1 MSRSDRGREARAGWL
16 LATPAVALIAVFFV
30 VPVLVGFW
38 LSFTDFD
45 VYAIGD
51 PSVIRWVGVHQYA
64 DALHDAEFWNALRN
78 TLVFVFV
85 GGPLTV
91 LASLGAALL
100 VNAKR
105 AKARGLFR
113 VIFFTPVVTT
123 LVAVAIVWRYLYHP
137 RYGLIDWAL
146 TSLHLPAVDW
156 LGDPHWALF
165 GIIVLTVWKNFGYN
179 MLIFVAGLQSIPEE
193 YYEAA
198 ALDGASGWER
208 FRHITLPSLG
218 PTFLFVGVITMTS
231 QFQIFAEP
239 YVMTQ
244 GGPLRATVTM
254 VLLMYEQG
262 FRWWRM
268 GVASAISF
276 LLFGLMLIGTLVQ
289 MRLQRERKAGA

>member
-16 LATPAVALIAVFFV
+16 LVAPAVALIFVFFV
-30 VPVLVGFW
+30 VPVLIGFW

-51 PSVIRWVGVHQYA
+51 PSVLRVVGASNYA
-64 DALHDAEFWNALRN
+64 HVLSDAEFWNALRN
-78 TLVFVFV
+78 TLVFVFI

-91 LASLGAALL
+91 LVSLGAALL
-100 VNAKR
+100 VNSKR
-105 AKARGLFR
+105 ARARGLFR
-113 VIFFTPVVTT
+113 VVFFTPVVTT

-137 RYGLIDWAL
+137 KYGLIDWGL
-146 TSLHLPAVDW
+146 SHLGLPVVDW

-165 GIIVLTVWKNFGYN
+165 GIILLTVWKNFGYN

-198 ALDGASGWER
+198 ALDGASSWQR
-208 FRHITLPSLG
+208 FAHITLPSLG
-218 PTFLFVGVITMTS
+218 PTFLLIGVITMTA
-231 QFQIFAEP
+231 QFQVFAEP

-268 GVASAISF
+268 GLASAISF
-276 LLFGLMLIGTLVQ
+276 LLFGVMLIGTFVQ
-289 MRLQRERKAGA
+289 MRLQRRAGA

>member
-1 MSRSDRGREARAGWL
+1 MRSDRGREARAGWL
-16 LATPAVALIAVFFV
+16 LAGPAVALIVVFFV

-45 VYAIGD
+45 IYAIGD
-51 PSVIRWVGVHQYA
+51 PSVLRVAGAGNYA
-64 DALHDAEFWNALRN
+64 QVLRDHEFWNALRN

-85 GGPLTV
+85 GGPLSV
-91 LASLGAALL
+91 LVSLGAAVL

-105 AKARGLFR
+105 AKARGFFR
-113 VIFFTPVVTT
+113 VVFFTPVVTT

-137 RYGLIDWAL
+137 HYGLIDWGL
-146 TSLHLPAVDW
+146 SKIGLPVVDW
-156 LGDPHWALF
+156 LGDPRFALL
-165 GIIVLTVWKNFGYN
+165 GIILLTVWKNFGYN

-198 ALDGASGWER
+198 ALDGAGGWQR
-208 FRHITLPSLG
+208 FVHVTLPSLG

-244 GGPLRATVTM
+244 GGPLRATVTV

-268 GVASAISF
+268 GLASAISF
-276 LLFGLMLIGTLVQ
+276 LLFGIMLIGTALQ
-289 MRLQRERKAGA
+289 MWLQRERRAGA

>member
-16 LATPAVALIAVFFV
+16 LAGPAVALILVFFV

-51 PSVIRWVGVHQYA
+51 PSVLRVVGAGNYA
-64 DALHDAEFWNALRN
+64 QVLRDPEFWNALRN

-85 GGPLTV
+85 GGPLSV
-91 LASLGAALL
+91 LASLGAAVL

-105 AKARGLFR
+105 ARARGLFR

-137 RYGLIDWAL
+137 HYGLIDWGLAKL
-146 TSLHLPAVDW
+146 GLPVVDW
-156 LGDPHWALF
+156 LGDPHFALL
-165 GIIVLTVWKNFGYN
+165 GIILLTVWKNFGYN

-198 ALDGASGWER
+198 ALDGASGWQR
-208 FRHITLPSLG
+208 FLHVTLPSLG
-218 PTFLFVGVITMTS
+218 PTFLFVGIVTMTQ

-239 YVMTQ
+239 YVMTA
-244 GGPLRATVTM
+244 GGPLRATVTI

-268 GVASAISF
+268 GLASAISF
-276 LLFGLMLIGTLVQ
+276 VLFALMLVWTAVQ
-289 MRLQRERKAGA
+289 IWLQRERRAGA

>member
-16 LATPAVALIAVFFV
+16 LAGPAVTLILVFFV

-51 PSVIRWVGVHQYA
+51 PSVLRVIGAGNYSRV
-64 DALHDAEFWNALRN
+64 LHDSEFWNALRN

-85 GGPLTV
+85 GGPLSV
-91 LASLGAALL
+91 LVSLGAALL
-100 VNAKR
+100 VNAKLAR
-105 AKARGLFR
+105 AKGLFR

-137 RYGLIDWAL
+137 HYGLIDWGL
-146 TSLHLPAVDW
+146 SRLGLPAVDW
-156 LGDPHWALF
+156 LGDPRYALI

-179 MLIFVAGLQSIPEE
+179 MLIFVAGLQGIPEE

-198 ALDGASGWER
+198 ALDGASGWQR

-218 PTFLFVGVITMTS
+218 PTFLFVGITTMTS

-244 GGPLRATVTM
+244 GGPLRATVTV

-268 GVASAISF
+268 GLASSISF
-276 LLFGLMLIGTLVQ
+276 LLFGIMLIGTAVQ
-289 MRLQRERKAGA
+289 MWLQRERRAGA

>member
-1 MSRSDRGREARAGWL
+1 MSRSDHGREARAAWVFAG
-16 LATPAVALIAVFFV
+16 PAVALIVVFFV

-51 PSVIRWVGVHQYA
+51 PSVLRFVGAGNYA
-64 DALHDAEFWNALRN
+64 QALRDHEFWNALRN

-85 GGPLTV
+85 GGPLSV
-91 LASLGAALL
+91 MASLGAAVL

-105 AKARGLFR
+105 AQARGVFR

-146 TSLHLPAVDW
+146 SKLGLPIVDW
-156 LGDPHWALF
+156 LGDPHFALL
-165 GIIVLTVWKNFGYN
+165 GIILLTVWKNFGYN

-198 ALDGASGWER
+198 ALDGAGGWQR
-208 FRHITLPSLG
+208 FLHVTLPSLG
-218 PTFLFVGVITMTS
+218 PTFLFVGVITMTA

-239 YVMTQ
+239 YVMTA
-244 GGPLRATVTM
+244 GGPLRATVTI

-268 GVASAISF
+268 GLASAISF
-276 LLFGLMLIGTLVQ
+276 LLFGIMLVGTALQ
-289 MRLQRERKAGA
+289 MWLQRERRAGA